1 MWAISRPNRRS
12 FLALILFGAVVLTA
26 VAMADPMTPSKVKTI
41 RILSQ
46 PAEDHSDQPPSPAKS
61 TGVHLLTVRPKLPD
75 EHRDASGRELSTTQG
90 RGNASGNADVHAVP
104 TIAVRPAPDAHGSAS
119 GSERLGPQGIVSG
132 IYDPHRVRTMT
143 VRPEPGVTSEPNYNF
158 VPATPV
164 PSQAAPQ

>member
-1 MWAISRPNRRS
+1 
-12 FLALILFGAVVLTA
+12 
-26 VAMADPMTPSKVKTI
+26 MADPMTPSKVKTI

-104 TIAVRPAPDAHGSAS
+104 TIAVRP
-119 GSERLGPQGIVSG
+119 
-132 IYDPHRVRTMT
+132 
-143 VRPEPGVTSEPNYNF
+143 EPGVTSESNYNF